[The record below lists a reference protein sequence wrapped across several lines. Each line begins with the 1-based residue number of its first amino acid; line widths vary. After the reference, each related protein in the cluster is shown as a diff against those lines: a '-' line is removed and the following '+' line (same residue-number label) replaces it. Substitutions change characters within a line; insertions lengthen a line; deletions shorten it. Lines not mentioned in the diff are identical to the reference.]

1 MVRPVGHLS
10 EANTG
15 GDGEQHELQ
24 HKSEALATPRKG
36 AARQRWCHSF
46 VDEFRF
52 YQLCRE
58 PRHKTSWMG
67 RKLEDVRMGPKSE
80 VSVAALRKP

>member
-10 EANTG
+10 EASTG

-52 YQLCRE
+52 YQLCPE
-58 PRHKTSWMG
+58 PRHKKKTGWVENLKM
-67 RKLEDVRMGPKSE
+67 SE
-80 VSVAALRKP
+80 WDLRAK